1 MQQDNEKG
9 VVLMIQKSMRV
20 AVIVLMACGASFAAD
35 QTWTGQ
41 ISTGMCG
48 TAHMDRKC
56 IENCVKSG
64 EKYVLVSKGRVHEI
78 QNQDFSDLVKHV
90 GHIVKLTG
98 TLGPDGKTVT
108 VSKVEMGT
116 AR

>member
-1 MQQDNEKG
+1 
-9 VVLMIQKSMRV
+9 MIQNSVRG
-20 AVIVLMACGASFAAD
+20 ALIVLIACGASLAAD
-35 QTWTGQ
+35 QSWTGQ

-48 TAHMDRKC
+48 TAHMDKKC
-56 IENCVKSG
+56 IENCVKAG

-78 QNQDFSDLVKHV
+78 QNQDFGDLGKHV

-108 VSKVEMGT
+108 VSQVEMGS